1 MGLEPLL
8 QEPQL
13 TEEQIA
19 LRTQFFSATG
29 YGPSDLLSLNYQ
41 SRDFLT
47 RNGGRYRLSAEGIQ
61 HLAGPPPAL
70 EDRWEF

>member
-8 QEPQL
+8 QELTL
-13 TEEQIA
+13 TESQVE
-19 LRTQFFSATG
+19 LRSKFFAATG
-29 YGPSDLLSLNYQ
+29 YGPSDILSLNY
-41 SRDFLT
+41 STREFLT
-47 RNGGRYRLSAEGIQ
+47 VNGGRYRITGEGLQ

>member
-8 QEPQL
+8 QEVQL
-13 TEEQIA
+13 NEEQVA
-19 LRTQFFSATG
+19 LRAQFFAATG
-29 YGPSDLLSLNYQ
+29 YGPSDLLSLNYNQ
-41 SRDFLT
+41 REFLT
-47 RNGGRYRLSAEGIQ
+47 INGGRYKFTGKELT